1 MTDTRPDVQPGGQPS
16 DHPEGI
22 RTDDWGTSGDLREQ
36 ITRALEQRWNADDPG
51 ATTLD
56 DDSPPSLPDDT
67 GSADTAATP
76 DPAPEPS
83 PSGPSQRQPDEAG
96 AGDGRAA
103 DTTGGAATPDVPAAP
118 DPAPTTPPSA
128 DEFDAGKYLN
138 DYFGTNLTRE
148 QAEHVAGVIGGL
160 QALSPEQRRM
170 LDEALS
176 GGQPYQYPATTG
188 TPAQPAPQ
196 MQQAQGQPPADD
208 PAVAVLGPRP
218 DNDEYAAQ
226 QWDTTARAVRYNHEQ
241 TSALRADI
249 DAQTRAELAR
259 TQAANQ
265 ARIDNA
271 ANDWRSTYSDL
282 SDGEFQALS
291 DRAVR
296 SGTFPA
302 LVAAHHGDV
311 DAATRAL
318 YEQTF
323 WSDPDL
329 RARAIANIS
338 SGRAPGDSGTVD
350 PSSPVAQSQAEVDA
364 GRQALASSVSGGGGS
379 VPRASTGV
387 PADPAQRK
395 AAMVAEIQAQGD
407 FT

>member
-1 MTDTRPDVQPGGQPS
+1 MTDTRPDVSPGG
-16 DHPEGI
+16 HPPDQDEGV

-36 ITRALEQRWNADDPG
+36 LTRALESRWNADDPG

-56 DDSPPSLPDDT
+56 DPDPNDATT

-76 DPAPEPS
+76 DPAPDAS
-83 PSGPSQRQPDEAG
+83 PDNLSQGQSDEEG

-103 DTTGGAATPDVPAAP
+103 DDATGVAAAP
-118 DPAPTTPPSA
+118 DAPATPSPAP
-128 DEFDAGKYLN
+128 DDFDAGQYLN

-160 QALSPEQRRM
+160 QALSPDQRRM
-170 LDEALS
+170 LDEALA

-188 TPAQPAPQ
+188 VPAQMQPTAPPAPT
-196 MQQAQGQPPADD
+196 AED
-208 PAVAVLGPRP
+208 PAIAVLGPRP

-226 QWDTTARAVRYNHEQ
+226 QWDITARGVRWNAEQ
-241 TSALRADI
+241 TQALRADI
-249 DAQTRAELAR
+249 DAQTRAEMQR
-259 TQAANQ
+259 QQAANQ
-265 ARIDNA
+265 VRIDSA
-271 ANDWRSTYSDL
+271 ASSWRESYSDL
-282 SDGEFQALS
+282 SDGEFQAIS

-323 WSDPDL
+323 WSDPNL
-329 RARAIANIS
+329 RARAIANIA
-338 SGRAPGDSGTVD
+338 SGRAAGDSGTVD
-350 PSSPVAQSQAEVDA
+350 AKSPVAQSQAEVDA

-387 PADPAQRK
+387 PADPEQRK
-395 AAMVAEIQAQGD
+395 AAMIAELQAQGD